1 MNLSLI
7 ESLKHHIQGELFID
21 DTYKKL
27 YATDASVYRKMPLGV
42 VIPKSLGDL
51 QDIVVFAAKHS
62 IELVPRAAGTSL
74 AGQCVG
80 EGLVVD
86 ISKYL
91 NSVIEFNE
99 SQRSVTV
106 EPGII
111 RDELNRYLEP
121 YDLFFGPNT
130 STSNRCTLGGMAG
143 NNSSGTTSIQYGVTR
158 DKVLEMEV
166 ILSDGSLVTFGSLNA
181 EEFQRK
187 LEQEDFEGEIYKK
200 FYQMLLPKEVQNEI
214 RKQFPLPE
222 IHRRNTGYALD
233 TLIDTEV
240 FSSAKKTFNFC
251 KLLCGSEGTLAFT
264 TKIKLQLDPLPPK
277 KSAMIA
283 AHFYSIEDCLEAVEP
298 VMQEDLFTCE
308 MMDKIILDCTK
319 DSIKYK
325 ENRFFI
331 KGDPIG
337 ILMLEL
343 KANQPEALQQKIK
356 SLEHILQTESKSY
369 ANKILYGEEIHLALE
384 LRKAGLGL
392 LGNLKGDKKAVAC
405 IEDTAVALKDL
416 SSYIHEFTQLMK
428 SFDQKA
434 VYYAH
439 AGAGEL
445 HLRPILNLKKSE
457 DVALFKEIT
466 HQVALLVKKYKGS
479 FSGEHG
485 DGRVR
490 ASFIEMLVGVRNYQ
504 LFKQTKSI
512 FDPQNI
518 FNPGKI
524 VEALP
529 METDLRY
536 EIDRKEPHVKTVMN
550 FEDTQGFLRAVE
562 NCNGSGDCRKSV
574 AAGGTM
580 CPSYRATK
588 NEKDT
593 TRGRANMLRE
603 LMSQPHSENR
613 FNDKA
618 TKEVLDLCISCKG
631 CKSECPSNID
641 MAAYKAEFLYQY
653 HQHNSHSFRDQLFSE
668 NYTWNKRGRF
678 STSFTNALF
687 ENSLSSKLIK
697 RSLGIAP
704 ERSLPQL
711 SKKSLRKSIQ
721 ENPDLL
727 SAKAKQIKKVY
738 LFIDEFTDQL
748 DTSIGLDA
756 LEVLTHLGYKIEVV
770 AHEESGRAQIS
781 KGFLLKAKQ
790 LANKNIEIFKDLVSE
805 ESPLI
810 GIEPSAIL
818 SFRDEYFR
826 LANAPEKAKKLA
838 KHVFLIEEFL
848 SEEIKKGNITSEQF
862 EKASQTI
869 KIHAH
874 CHQKAMSSIKP
885 TFDILNIPENYK
897 VTVISSGCCGM
908 AGSFGYEKE
917 HYEVSMQIGN
927 HSLFPA
933 VRRAANAT
941 IIAANGTSCRHQIYD
956 GTQKKSMHPISIL
969 KNALIKVKV

>member
-7 ESLKHHIQGELFID
+7 ESLRQQIQGELFID
-21 DTYKKL
+21 ETYKKL
-27 YATDASVYRKMPLGV
+27 YATDASVYRKLPMGV
-42 VIPKSLGDL
+42 VLPKTVEDL
-51 QDIVVFAAKHS
+51 QKIVKFAAKHS
-62 IELVPRAAGTSL
+62 IGLIPRAGGTSL

-80 EGLVVD
+80 EGLMVD

-91 NSVIEFNE
+91 NSVIEFSE
-99 SQRSVTV
+99 AKQSVTV

-111 RDELNRYLEP
+111 RDDLNRYLEP
-121 YDLFFGPNT
+121 FALFFGPNT
-130 STSNRCTLGGMAG
+130 STSNRCTLGGMVG

-200 FYQMLLPKEVQNEI
+200 FYRMLLPKEVQNEI
-214 RKQFPLPE
+214 REQFPLPE

-233 TLIDTEV
+233 ALIDTEI

-264 TKIKLQLDPLPPK
+264 TKIILQLDPLPPK
-277 KSAMIA
+277 ESAMIA
-283 AHFYSIEDCLEAVEP
+283 AHFYNIEDCLEAVAP
-298 VMQEDLFTCE
+298 VMQEDLYTCE
-308 MMDKIILDCTK
+308 MMDKVILDCTQ
-319 DSIKYK
+319 DSLKYK

-331 KGDPIG
+331 EGDPIG

-343 KANQPEALQQKIK
+343 KEDQPEALQEKIK
-356 SLEHILQTESKSY
+356 SLEYILRTKSKSY
-369 ANKILYGEEIHLALE
+369 ANKILFGEEIQQALE

-392 LGNLKGDKKAVAC
+392 LGNLKGDSKAVAC
-405 IEDTAVALKDL
+405 IEDTAVTLNDL
-416 SSYIHEFTQLMK
+416 SSYIKEFTLLMNN
-428 SFDQKA
+428 FDQKA

-457 DVALFKEIT
+457 DVVLFKEIT

-490 ASFIEMLVGVRNYQ
+490 ASFIEMLVGAKNYQ
-504 LFKQTKSI
+504 LFKQTKTI

-524 VEALP
+524 VDALP

-536 EIDRKEPHVKTVMN
+536 KADRKEPHISTLMN

-603 LMSQPHSENR
+603 LMTQPQAEDR
-613 FNDKA
+613 FNDKC

-631 CKSECPSNID
+631 CKNECPSNVD

-653 HQHNSHSFRDQLFSE
+653 HKYNSHSFRDQLFAE

-678 STSFTNALF
+678 STSLTNALF
-687 ENSLSSKLIK
+687 TNSLTSKLIK
-697 RSLGIAP
+697 KSLGIAP
-704 ERSLPQL
+704 KRSLPQL
-711 SKKSLRKSIQ
+711 SKKSLRKNIQ

-727 SAKAKQIKKVY
+727 SAKAKCIKKVY

-748 DTSIGLDA
+748 DTYIGLDA
-756 LEVLTHLGYKIEVV
+756 IEVLTHLGYEIKVV

-781 KGFLLKAKQ
+781 KGFLRKAKQ
-790 LANKNIEIFKDLVSE
+790 LANKNIDIFKDLVSDK
-805 ESPLI
+805 SPLI

-818 SFRDEYFR
+818 SFRDEYIR
-826 LANAPEKAKKLA
+826 LANAPEEAKKLA
-838 KHVFLIEEFL
+838 KNVFLVEEFL
-848 SEEIKKGNITSEQF
+848 SEEIKKGNITSVQF
-862 EKASQTI
+862 EKTPHII

-885 TFDILNIPENYK
+885 TFDILNLPENYN
-897 VTVISSGCCGM
+897 VTIISSGCCGM

-917 HYEVSMQIGN
+917 HYEVSMHIGN

-933 VRRAANAT
+933 VRRAANET
-941 IIAANGTSCRHQIYD
+941 IIAVNGTSCRHQIYD

-969 KNALIKVKV
+969 KNALIKVRL